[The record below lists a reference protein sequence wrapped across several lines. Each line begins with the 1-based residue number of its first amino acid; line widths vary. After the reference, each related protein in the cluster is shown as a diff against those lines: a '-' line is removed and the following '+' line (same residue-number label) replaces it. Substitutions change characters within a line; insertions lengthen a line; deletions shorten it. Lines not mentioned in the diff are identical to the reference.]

1 VAGATFAVLVGTG
14 AGLDG
19 PQASAQTA
27 YSEYSLV
34 ASGPGPAAIAAGPD
48 GNVWF
53 AVPGAARAIGRITTG
68 GSLTLFSQGLSSP
81 PNAITGGPDGN
92 VWFTELPGGNG
103 NHTGAVGWITP
114 SGAINETNAG
124 LVTNLQPTGIVA
136 GPDGNLWV
144 TESGG
149 AGAFLVRLSPTGA
162 YQDFTA
168 TALLGAQASQPTAGP
183 DGNVWFVLAGG
194 AYGNTGAIGRITPA
208 GTITVFAAGLTPNGQ
223 LAGLSSGPNG
233 DLWFT
238 QSDNNNGGVG
248 SITPTGAITE
258 LPTSTFTHTKPLGIA
273 AAADGNLY
281 VSESA
286 GGGAVV
292 QVTPSGT
299 VTPIVSAPSG
309 HPGAITAQPGADVW
323 FAETSQNGLGRV
335 HIVIPAGTSGS
346 TGPTPTTGTTGT
358 TGKSGST
365 APTGATNT
373 TPRTLLA
380 PPVLGVSAE
389 AHPHGF
395 VLARTTPGGPL
406 RQLSGP
412 ADLPIGSFIDARS
425 GTVSLTMAMSNNR
438 TQTVAVGHGRFTIA
452 QPRSKHGLTYLNL
465 AGGSFAAC
473 AAHAT
478 TNAHL
483 ARVARKTAKSTH
495 VVRQL
500 WSKDNHGQ
508 FQTHGHNSVATVR
521 GTEWITEDRCDGTL
535 THVLHGSVTVR
546 PHGTRRT
553 ITITAG
559 HSYLAPA

>member
-1 VAGATFAVLVGTG
+1 LAGATFAVLAGIG

-27 YSEYSLV
+27 YAEYPLV

-53 AVPGAARAIGRITTG
+53 AVPGAASAIGRITTG
-68 GSLTLFSQGLSSP
+68 GSVTLFSQGLSSQ

-92 VWFTELPGGNG
+92 VWFTELPGGTG
-103 NHTGAVGWITP
+103 NTFKHTGAVGWITP
-114 SGAINETNAG
+114 SGAINETNEG
-124 LVTNLQPTGIVA
+124 LVTNLQPTGIVS
-136 GPDGNLWV
+136 GPDSNLWV

-168 TALLGAQASQPTAGP
+168 ATLLGAQASQPTAGP

-194 AYGNTGAIGRITPA
+194 PYGNTGAIGRITPA
-208 GTITVFAAGLTPNGQ
+208 GTITVFSAGLTPNGQ
-223 LAGLSSGPNG
+223 LAGLSNGPNG

-238 QSDNNNGGVG
+238 QSDDTNGGIG

-286 GGGAVV
+286 GAGAVV
-292 QVTPSGT
+292 QITPSGT
-299 VTPIVSAPSG
+299 VTPLLSAPSG
-309 HPGAITAQPGADVW
+309 HPAAITAQPGADVW
-323 FAETSQNGLGRV
+323 FTETNQNGLGHL
-335 HIVIPAGTSGS
+335 HILIPAGTSGS
-346 TGPTPTTGTTGT
+346 TGPTPTTGTSGRTGT
-358 TGKSGST
+358 TGKSGSA
-365 APTGATNT
+365 APTGAT
-373 TPRTLLA
+373 LA

-389 AHPHGF
+389 VRPHGF

-412 ADLPIGSFIDARS
+412 VDLPIGSFIDARS

-438 TQTVAVGHGRFTIA
+438 TQAVAVGHGRFTIA
-452 QPRSKHGLTYLNL
+452 QPRSNHGLTYLNL

-478 TNAHL
+478 AHAHL
-483 ARVARKTAKSTH
+483 ARTTAKSTH

-559 HSYLAPA
+559 HSYLARA